1 MKKIFTLVAASLLAA
16 SAGAQDYTLRTLTF
30 EDSDYASESAN
41 YLGVKNWS
49 SLIDSPQYG
58 GELLYGDNHGV
69 TTSAS
74 TSVNYKWYDKGN
86 TYLYSELPENWG
98 TKMYW
103 GGGHAISNYWDGNL
117 SHGDY
122 TNQLAVYVKDDN
134 GNGTGGHGHNGSNN
148 FAVHYGYRDNSGYS
162 ASNLPT
168 LSFGDGVARV
178 IDHMYVNINTYLANA
193 LLNGNDLTSKLGPDD
208 YIGIEATGYHEDG
221 STKTIEFSLAEGTD
235 YTVDHWTK
243 WDMRKL
249 DKVKKVEFN
258 VVGTSNNGYGFS
270 QPAYFCYDDVAVQF
284 PTAANTTANAR
295 TNNLTNAQD
304 EEATTTQKK
313 LRLIADWG
321 KNERFEGDVPE
332 GATHLSINEHPSY
345 GNTFVSTD
353 EGETTEVTIGNLPA
367 GITLEKIELTFGFSS
382 MRTGEARLTGYV
394 NDEVIGVFEIG
405 GKFSS
410 APNKFDNS
418 MGTARTMSV
427 YADKLPIKDTKSFK
441 LKIEALKKDTGFDY
455 IDLYYTVANPD
466 GITETVADDSSKQ
479 NNAYYDL
486 QGRRIQAPQHGIYI
500 HNGKKYVK

>member
-16 SAGAQDYTLRTLTF
+16 SASAQDYTLRTLTF

-122 TNQLAVYVKDDN
+122 TNQLAVYVKDDQ
-134 GNGTGGHGHNGSNN
+134 GNGTMGHGHNGSNN

-168 LSFGDGVARV
+168 LSFGDNVARV

-193 LLNGNDLTSKLGPDD
+193 LINGNDLTSKLGPDD
-208 YIGIEATGYHEDG
+208 YIRIEATGYHEDG
-221 STKTIEFSLAEGTD
+221 STKTVKFPLAIGTS
-235 YTVDHWTK
+235 YIVDNWTK
-243 WDMRKL
+243 WDRL
-249 DKVKKVEFN
+249 YELGKVKKVEFN
-258 VVGTSNNGYGFS
+258 VVGTSDNGYGFS

-284 PTAANTTANAR
+284 PKENETTSNAR
-295 TNNLTNAQD
+295 ANDLTETLN
-304 EEATTTQKK
+304 EESSSVQKVLNFKADQSEYQK
-313 LRLIADWG
+313 L
-321 KNERFEGDVPE
+321 KGDVPE
-332 GATHLSINEHPSY
+332 GV
-345 GNTFVSTD
+345 TFDVNNPTAYDKKSLMLTS
-353 EGETTEVTIGNLPA
+353 EGEKSELVIENFPD
-367 GITLEKIELTFGFSS
+367 GITLEKIMLYFSS
-382 MRTGEARLTGYV
+382 SDPIEGETRVSAYV
-394 NDEVIGVFEIG
+394 NDEKIGSYEAG
-405 GKFSS
+405 GYFSS
-410 APNKFDNS
+410 QTNKFPFYGDLELNF
-418 MGTARTMSV
+418 
-427 YADKLPIKDTKSFK
+427 YPEKLPIANLKKFK
-441 LKIEALKKDTGFDY
+441 LEVEGLKYDASFGHL
-455 IDLYYTVANPD
+455 DLYYTESNPD
-466 GITETVADDSSKQ
+466 GITETVANDSSKQ

-500 HNGKKYVK
+500 HNGKKIVR

>member
-117 SHGDY
+117 SHGDH
-122 TNQLAVYVKDDN
+122 TNQLAVYVKDN
-134 GNGTGGHGHNGSNN
+134 QGNGTMGHGHNGSNN

-193 LLNGNDLTSKLGPDD
+193 LINDNDLTSKLGADD
-208 YIGIEATGYHEDG
+208 YVAIEATGYKEDG
-221 STKTIEFSLAEGTD
+221 SKKTITTHLAYGTD
-235 YTVDHWTK
+235 YIADHWTK
-243 WDMRKL
+243 WDMQEL
-249 DKVKKVEFN
+249 GKVKKVEFN
-258 VVGTSNNGYGFS
+258 VVGTSDNGYGFS
-270 QPAYFCYDDVAVQF
+270 MPAYFCYDDVAVQF
-284 PTAANTTANAR
+284 PATTSTTSNTR
-295 TNNLTNAQD
+295 PDNLPNAQSED
-304 EEATTTQKK
+304 TSAELKK
-313 LRLIADWG
+313 LTLIADWG
-321 KNERFEGDVPE
+321 ENERFDGDVPE
-332 GATHLSINEHPSY
+332 GATHHTINESPY
-345 GNTFVSTD
+345 DTGAFVSTD
-353 EGETTEVTIGNLPA
+353 EGKTCEVTIGNLPA
-367 GITLEKIELTFGFSS
+367 GITLEKIELTLGLSNVIF
-382 MRTGEARLTGYV
+382 GEARLTGYV
-394 NDEVIGVFEIG
+394 NDEAIGVFGIG
-405 GKFSS
+405 AIRSNQ
-410 APNKFDNS
+410 PNKLPLGGSRHTITVF
-418 MGTARTMSV
+418 
-427 YADKLPIKDTKSFK
+427 ADKLPIKDTRSFK
-441 LKIEALKKDTGFDY
+441 LKIEALKYDTSFSS

-466 GITETVADDSSKQ
+466 GITETAADTKKLD
-479 NNAYYDL
+479 NAYYDM

-500 HNGKKYVK
+500 HNGKKIVK